1 MKSPENFKPFTINTQ
16 PDAGPEPVPRAAAN
30 IPNIHGSN
38 SQAAP
43 KPVDI
48 PNFSTPH
55 PAKETLDFSK
65 AENPDDFTHKVR
77 EHQKHPSFASKIV
90 KTEVQDLGERARKIR
105 KRHKNIGAKTLATV
119 LATTTIF
126 TAAGAIKR
134 DKKDVNAATAAEK
147 APVEDSVDYR
157 DIEDQIFSFDE
168 DTNEVTI
175 HQKTKENVENTKS
188 ETPKAPKAEAA
199 KENQEDSIEMDMD
212 VELDLTDSM
221 EKQLQKVKKIYDEHL
236 ETYKDIAER
245 VERDIGLKI
254 PPEMICA
261 IHYRESSCDFT
272 TYLHNGE
279 KLGKP
284 TTLVPAG
291 IEFHSFTA
299 AAVDAIE
306 REIKQFNY
314 NTNRFHLKNDLS
326 TLSSIAM
333 FTETFNGTGAR
344 DYHDS
349 YSSYVYTGTN
359 KYHGGMYTSD
369 SSWSSSAMDRRPGT
383 IPIFL
388 YLHQPAEE

>member
-16 PDAGPEPVPRAAAN
+16 PDASLEPTPKTTLN
-30 IPNIHGSN
+30 IPNINGSN
-38 SQAAP
+38 NQTS

-48 PNFSTPH
+48 PNFTTPH
-55 PAKETLDFSK
+55 PAKEAIDFSK

-90 KTEVQDLGERARKIR
+90 KTEIQDLGERAREIR

-134 DKKDVNAATAAEK
+134 DKKDVDAINITEK
-147 APVEDSVDYR
+147 APVEDSVDYK

-168 DTNEVTI
+168 DTNEVSI
-175 HQKTKENVENTKS
+175 HQKDEKKTEDSKVTAKEST
-188 ETPKAPKAEAA
+188 PKAEAA

-221 EKQLQKVKKIYDEHL
+221 EKQLQEVKKIYDEHL
-236 ETYKDIAER
+236 ETYKNIAER

-291 IEFHSFTA
+291 INFNSFTA

-314 NTNRFHLKNDLS
+314 NTNRFHLKNDLT

-359 KYHGGMYTSD
+359 KYRGGMYTADSKWSD
-369 SSWSSSAMDRRPGT
+369 SATDKRPGT